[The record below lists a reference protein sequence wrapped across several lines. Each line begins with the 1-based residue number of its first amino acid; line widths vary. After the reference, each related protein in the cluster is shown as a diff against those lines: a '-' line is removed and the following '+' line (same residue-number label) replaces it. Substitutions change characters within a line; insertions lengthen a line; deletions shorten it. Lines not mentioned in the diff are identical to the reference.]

1 MIGFGAARGCTVVS
15 DAIALDAG
23 LADAA
28 AFTTGLAS
36 APDPTNP
43 FHSTDM
49 VSNMVA
55 HPRAAAATAAR
66 ASDSFPLSTPIR
78 STISSRSG

>member
-1 MIGFGAARGCTVVS
+1 MVGFGARGCAVVS
-15 DAIALDAG
+15 DAIALDG
-23 LADAA
+23 LAAA
-28 AFTTGLAS
+28 AACTTGLAS

-49 VSNMVA
+49 VSNMAA